1 MSLELYLDLISPPCR
16 AIYIFAKMNNIHF
29 NYFAVNL
36 LQGEQHSKEFEAISI
51 LRKVPVLREG
61 SFILA
66 ESVPILLYLTRKF
79 NTSIYWYPPDIH
91 IQASIDE
98 YMAWQYEE
106 KSCRLGWAGISGSR
120 GPCPCP
126 FLPSLPLPFSLSLLT
141 PMETNTQLFCNHF
154 LKDKPFLVGNVISLA
169 DLMAAVELMQPSG
182 ADFDIFLGRPKLH
195 EWLLRVEE
203 IVGHRLFQ
211 EAHEKLLTIRNW
223 DVSILDP
230 SVRKK
235 ILIMIEKMTK

>member
-36 LQGEQHSKEFEAISI
+36 LQGGVGAAGSLADWLLVQ
-51 LRKVPVLREG
+51 RKYPHHLLPCCPTFFFASFLLGRSASPV
-61 SFILA
+61 
-66 ESVPILLYLTRKF
+66 
-79 NTSIYWYPPDIH
+79 
-91 IQASIDE
+91 Q
-98 YMAWQYEE
+98 
-106 KSCRLGWAGISGSR
+106 
-120 GPCPCP
+120 
-126 FLPSLPLPFSLSLLT
+126 PFSPPGPQGLYVFLKGPSPDPQEGRTTLVTLGKSLHLVS
-141 PMETNTQLFCNHF
+141 TNTQLFCNHF